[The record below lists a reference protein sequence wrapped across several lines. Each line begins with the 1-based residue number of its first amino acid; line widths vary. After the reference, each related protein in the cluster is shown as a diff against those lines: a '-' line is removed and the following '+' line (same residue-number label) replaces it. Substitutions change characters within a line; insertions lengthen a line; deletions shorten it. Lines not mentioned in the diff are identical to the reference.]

1 MSTSSHIDWWAP
13 DTPSEPSLSSNSN
26 TSSEEENI
34 DDESSIFSE
43 ENNISDDEQ
52 DEMDADQPTEEEALA
67 EAVARN
73 RNQVLEGAD
82 TNDKYKSEWKRC
94 TENE

>member
-1 MSTSSHIDWWAP
+1 M
-13 DTPSEPSLSSNSN
+13 SSNSN
-26 TSSEEENI
+26 TSSEEEKT

-43 ENNISDDEQ
+43 EHNISDDEQ
-52 DEMDADQPTEEEALA
+52 DEMDAHQSTEEEALA

-73 RNQVLEGAD
+73 RDQLLEGAD